1 MHRHPC
7 STSVSTDQASNDA
20 EPRPLQALLLGF
32 GVASTLAVAILAL
45 TAMVNPALADLPAN
59 APSAKRQL
67 ELTRFV
73 RQECGFCHG
82 IKLNGGLGTP
92 LTAQA
97 LAGKPTESLAA
108 AILYGLTGTAMP
120 GWAPHLSEADA
131 EWIAAML
138 LKGFPE

>member
-1 MHRHPC
+1 MHRRLC
-7 STSVSTDQASNDA
+7 CTCISAGETSSVA
-20 EPRPLQALLLGF
+20 EFGPPRILVFLLGVIATF
-32 GVASTLAVAILAL
+32 AVATLVLI
-45 TAMVNPALADLPAN
+45 AMANPALADLPTH
-59 APSAKRQL
+59 APSAERQL

-82 IKLNGGLGTP
+82 LKLTGGLGSP

-97 LAGKPTESLAA
+97 LAGKPRESLETI
-108 AILYGLTGTAMP
+108 ILYGRPGTAMP

-131 EWIAAML
+131 AWIAAML